1 MKCAQNIRR
10 ADSTTG
16 SVIFCFVSTKLPS
29 LSQACVCNSC
39 KMFFRRVIL
48 RKNIKDC
55 ENEGVCISKCRPCRF
70 QKCLQAGMTFNPYSP
85 TFDLHNNEVILFAII
100 NNLQHIDNHR
110 EKLINNYL
118 FNGDPSFTEVLG
130 TLNFEEKPP
139 DINYA
144 YKEWSFIQ
152 SITGIDFLKKINF
165 MKSLT
170 LPDQIVVLKNIFTQF
185 TIFSLAH
192 SCYTTKQS
200 RLSFPNGSEIPEPNI
215 YGVSD
220 NLRIRIQGRLLA
232 RLIDLKVSKQE
243 FLLVS
248 VLLLCNPCKFDVRC
262 FFEIRTHKLRSSG
275 FNVLVGYDLLVFWLL
290 T

>member
-1 MKCAQNIRR
+1 
-10 ADSTTG
+10 
-16 SVIFCFVSTKLPS
+16 
-29 LSQACVCNSC
+29 
-39 KMFFRRVIL
+39 
-48 RKNIKDC
+48 
-55 ENEGVCISKCRPCRF
+55 
-70 QKCLQAGMTFNPYSP
+70 MTFNPYSP

-110 EKLINNYL
+110 EKLFNNCL

-139 DINYA
+139 DLNYT

-152 SITGIDFLKKINF
+152 SITGIDFLKKISF
-165 MKSLT
+165 MAKLT
-170 LPDQIVVLKNIFTQF
+170 LPDQIVILKNIFIQF
-185 TIFSLAH
+185 NIFSIAH
-192 SCYTTKQS
+192 SCYTTKLS

-232 RLIDLKVSKQE
+232 RLIELKVSKPE

-248 VLLLCNPCKFDVRC
+248 VMLLCDPCAPNLSDHGKILITSQQKYYASALLQHC
-262 FFEIRTHKLRSSG
+262 LINYQNSG
-275 FNVLVGYDLLVFWLL
+275 PSRFTDLLFLPQAIFSTIDDL
-290 T
+290 KAHYQLCQFYQTSDRLHTKKIFLCID